1 MIRPDLVDFVLF
13 RKVPYDY
20 GRLRTDKTVENRTD
34 RPTLGGNSKIRWMV
48 IDGEFQNG
56 KAACLIKLV
65 MHPYL
70 LLKQRRSSKP
80 LEPKTQRKR
89 LIKTSKT
96 ISKKAKTVFIHKS
109 AQLLVDS

>member
-1 MIRPDLVDFVLF
+1 
-13 RKVPYDY
+13 
-20 GRLRTDKTVENRTD
+20 
-34 RPTLGGNSKIRWMV
+34 MV
-48 IDGEFQNG
+48 MDGEFQNG

-80 LEPKTQRKR
+80 LEPKTQRKH
-89 LIKTSKT
+89 LIKTCKT